1 MKAASVKE
9 IKDELNALSSS
20 QLLEF
25 CMRLAK
31 YKKDNKELLSYLL
44 FYHQDEEGFLQDVI
58 NEIKTLFQDVNTRQL
73 YLAKKT
79 IRKIIRISHKY
90 ARYSS
95 NKSTEASI
103 VIYLIRSINELPLH
117 KEESVALTNIYTSLV
132 KKANTIISTFHEDL
146 QYDFQKEL
154 KSAEA
159 VVHKH

>member
-9 IKDELNALSSS
+9 IKDELSGLSSS
-20 QLLEF
+20 QLVEY

-58 NEIKTLFQDVNTRQL
+58 NEINQLFQEVNTRQL

-79 IRKIIRISHKY
+79 IRKIIRISNKY
-90 ARYSS
+90 ARYSG

-103 VIYLIRSINELPLH
+103 VIHLIRSINALPIH
-117 KEESVALTNIYTSLV
+117 KEESAALTNIYTSLV
-132 KKANTIISTFHEDL
+132 KKTNKIISTLHEDL

-159 VVHKH
+159 VSKKH